1 MPTDLERFF
10 RPGSASEVIARANRA
25 AGQPRPTPRP
35 RSLPKPKR
43 PKLPPPT
50 TPRPS
55 PIARRVRASGVS
67 PGVSPATR
75 ANASRFHAPGAA
87 ARRAEAE
94 ATRRFRERIAR
105 YESIRGTSAA
115 RPRSDTDRARTEA
128 ARLVAELNRAQY
140 AGGNPIGRFLGNL
153 GGDAVDVITG
163 IPAGVE
169 LGMKGTSYPIF
180 KLLGQ
185 DEVAD
190 PIGSELRTAGRA
202 MADDYRTRWGPLF
215 RGDFR
220 EFGRQWY
227 EHPGLM
233 ALDTAAAWSG
243 AGAGVRAGARAGA
256 AATGSQRLARLG
268 SRSIVPG
275 SARYRTPRVL
285 EMRAG
290 PNTARS
296 PQGAAVSRIAVERRP
311 YSANP
316 LTRGIQRGAERVGT
330 RLQRAVDVGADA
342 NPALRPFTTE
352 ARFRRSAAVQA
363 RDLRLGFELE
373 RQRQVRRITSDYR
386 QSLRDIGR
394 SRSVRELA
402 AGKGPK
408 RQQIEAALY
417 LHTRDLLRAPGK
429 TPKQARDAVVATMRE
444 GIARS
449 PQRKNA
455 QSLRT
460 IEAIANV
467 PDELLDLRTAPRE
480 FVRAVEE
487 AKKVS
492 RSATG
497 MRIEAGTITPA
508 TAREAAQR
516 PAQMVFGDKVYDPKA
531 QRWVG
536 KTNPL
541 LGRGAAY
548 VPDIP
553 VDPLTTSRRGSP
565 AGAFGRLTQD
575 RVRESHGTL
584 FRSGNVNISPGL
596 PVRALERAMV
606 DKLHPRMVRE
616 LTDRFAFRRPNGK
629 AVQGKR
635 AVLAMESDPDNV
647 SLVSRKS
654 LEDAMRLSRDLPEGQ
669 MPDDPLRAVE
679 VFEGSDGLAQ
689 ARLLGK
695 GKRSDLVA
703 MPKAAID
710 ALREGW
716 SGTAGPKL
724 KAYDTPLQLWRR
736 GILAFAPRWY
746 VNSLAGNTLQYGLL
760 TGGDVRSIMQARRGG
775 KSRAIA
781 EAVPERVSGST
792 NVAETRITDPTRAP
806 RTRTMRG
813 FMAASDKGMEFQHKL
828 DGLFRRAAYINRMK
842 HHLRGEGGK
851 FRKLTPD
858 EIAQAIEDAPAAV
871 KNQALR
877 DVELFMGD
885 YVRLRPWERAY
896 LRRVLPFYS
905 WMRVIGKLMLSVPV
919 RHPKRVAITAAVS
932 RAAAEAVNPEDRLQR
947 ILANRGRIK
956 AGGFA
961 MRTAGANPFFTHA
974 DLIKNMA
981 GRDVSGTVG
990 SLVSNI
996 SPIGLQQLASIYSG
1010 TTPLGAPI
1018 SYPPGYGDSFQA
1030 YGRSPQRIDPVTGL
1044 PDYFQP
1050 DIPMAERLFQT
1061 VPLAPQI
1068 IRGVASGNR
1077 RPYDVTTTM
1086 DLLNYR
1092 FGSGGDEG
1100 QLFMPERDRAMQ
1112 PIPGVGPFLAWAGL
1126 NFQRYDPRQEQADF
1140 RRMLDDAREAQR
1152 QTRRRQRRR

>member
-55 PIARRVRASGVS
+55 LIARRVRASGVS

-330 RLQRAVDVGADA
+330 LLQRAVDVGADA

-394 SRSVRELA
+394 SRSERALA
-402 AGKGPK
+402 AG
-408 RQQIEAALY
+408 
-417 LHTRDLLRAPGK
+417 
-429 TPKQARDAVVATMRE
+429 
-444 GIARS
+444 
-449 PQRKNA
+449 
-455 QSLRT
+455 
-460 IEAIANV
+460 
-467 PDELLDLRTAPRE
+467 
-480 FVRAVEE
+480 
-487 AKKVS
+487 
-492 RSATG
+492 
-497 MRIEAGTITPA
+497 
-508 TAREAAQR
+508 
-516 PAQMVFGDKVYDPKA
+516 
-531 QRWVG
+531 
-536 KTNPL
+536 
-541 LGRGAAY
+541 
-548 VPDIP
+548 
-553 VDPLTTSRRGSP
+553 
-565 AGAFGRLTQD
+565 
-575 RVRESHGTL
+575 
-584 FRSGNVNISPGL
+584 
-596 PVRALERAMV
+596 
-606 DKLHPRMVRE
+606 
-616 LTDRFAFRRPNGK
+616 
-629 AVQGKR
+629 
-635 AVLAMESDPDNV
+635 
-647 SLVSRKS
+647 
-654 LEDAMRLSRDLPEGQ
+654 
-669 MPDDPLRAVE
+669 
-679 VFEGSDGLAQ
+679 
-689 ARLLGK
+689 
-695 GKRSDLVA
+695 
-703 MPKAAID
+703 
-710 ALREGW
+710 
-716 SGTAGPKL
+716 
-724 KAYDTPLQLWRR
+724 
-736 GILAFAPRWY
+736 
-746 VNSLAGNTLQYGLL
+746 
-760 TGGDVRSIMQARRGG
+760 
-775 KSRAIA
+775 
-781 EAVPERVSGST
+781 
-792 NVAETRITDPTRAP
+792 
-806 RTRTMRG
+806 
-813 FMAASDKGMEFQHKL
+813 
-828 DGLFRRAAYINRMK
+828 
-842 HHLRGEGGK
+842 
-851 FRKLTPD
+851 
-858 EIAQAIEDAPAAV
+858 
-871 KNQALR
+871 
-877 DVELFMGD
+877 
-885 YVRLRPWERAY
+885 
-896 LRRVLPFYS
+896 
-905 WMRVIGKLMLSVPV
+905 
-919 RHPKRVAITAAVS
+919 
-932 RAAAEAVNPEDRLQR
+932 
-947 ILANRGRIK
+947 
-956 AGGFA
+956 
-961 MRTAGANPFFTHA
+961 
-974 DLIKNMA
+974 
-981 GRDVSGTVG
+981 
-990 SLVSNI
+990 
-996 SPIGLQQLASIYSG
+996 
-1010 TTPLGAPI
+1010 
-1018 SYPPGYGDSFQA
+1018 
-1030 YGRSPQRIDPVTGL
+1030 
-1044 PDYFQP
+1044 
-1050 DIPMAERLFQT
+1050 
-1061 VPLAPQI
+1061 
-1068 IRGVASGNR
+1068 
-1077 RPYDVTTTM
+1077 
-1086 DLLNYR
+1086 
-1092 FGSGGDEG
+1092 
-1100 QLFMPERDRAMQ
+1100 
-1112 PIPGVGPFLAWAGL
+1112 
-1126 NFQRYDPRQEQADF
+1126 
-1140 RRMLDDAREAQR
+1140 
-1152 QTRRRQRRR
+1152 